1 MTTTIRLRGPADIIT
16 VLPYHLGYRPTDS
29 LVVVCLRRHRIGVV
43 GRIDLPPDDIDPE
56 LVAVELLPVVR
67 RERPDAVVI
76 IGFESEEG
84 QADPASS
91 AMRDAVESAGIRVL
105 DRLLVRDGRWWSL
118 DCDGGCCPADGE
130 PLQTDDEVPAVADYV
145 LRGRRPAGSRADL
158 ADRLQPRPGPDQDTR
173 CAAFIHA
180 LRTAQRSRTSLA
192 RRRQLTFRQ
201 WARILDPAPAGP
213 DAVAGPPPPG
223 DEAWAWAVVSLLDV
237 PTRDL
242 LIAWMCP
249 GTLDLDVFPA
259 AMRRVAEAELPPR
272 RLLVGWT
279 GAESESSREAW
290 VAGDAASGAEAWGD
304 AAERSDDPARGE
316 ESAEGADEFAGGD
329 GLVERLAMVCRSAP
343 PELSPGP
350 LTLLAHVVWWL
361 GDGALARTALDRAL
375 EVDPDYRLATLLAR
389 MVDVAARPRASA

>member
-16 VLPYHLGYRPTDS
+16 VLPYHLGYRPADS
-29 LVVVCLRRHRIGVV
+29 LVVVCLRRNRIGVV
-43 GRIDLPPDDIDPE
+43 GRIDLPPDDVDPD

-76 IGFESEEG
+76 VGFETEEG
-84 QADPASS
+84 QAEPASS

-118 DCDGGCCPADGE
+118 DCDGGCCPTEGE
-130 PLQTDDEVPAVADYV
+130 PLQTDDQVPAVADYV

-158 ADRLQPRPGPDQDTR
+158 ADRLQSRPDPEQDTR

-192 RRRQLTFRQ
+192 RRRRLTFRQ
-201 WARILDPAPAGP
+201 WSRILDPTPGGP
-213 DAVAGPPPPG
+213 DAVAGPPPAD

-259 AMRRVAEAELPPR
+259 ALRRVAEAELPAR
-272 RLLVGWT
+272 GALVAWA
-279 GAESESSREAW
+279 GADVEAGS
-290 VAGDAASGAEAWGD
+290 VAEQGQEE
-304 AAERSDDPARGE
+304 AERSDGVVQGV
-316 ESAEGADEFAGGD
+316 ESADGSDEFAAGD
-329 GLVERLAMVCRSAP
+329 GLVERLAMVCRAAP

-389 MVDVAARPRASA
+389 MVDIAARPGVSA